1 MADPYR
7 IRGNLHTHTT
17 FCDGKNTPREM
28 IERAVALGW
37 AYIGFSGHILTPND
51 PGYCMSPAAMEAY
64 FDTLDALRVE
74 YADRIRVV
82 AGIEH
87 DDSLGTPPPSRAA
100 YVIGSVHYVRA
111 EDGALLSVDH
121 SPATTERNI
130 AHMGGDPLTYAEA
143 YFSQVALLPQRTQPH
158 IFGHFDLLTKFNERG
173 VVIDEEHPRYRRAW
187 LDAMDAL
194 IPTGVPFEINTG
206 AISRGWR
213 TTPYPS
219 VPQLRHLAAHHVP
232 VIINTDAHSAAGLDC
247 YVNEALALAHTLG
260 VHLVQ
265 PEDFLACFR

>member
-1 MADPYR
+1 MADTYR

-28 IERAVALGW
+28 IEQAIALGW
-37 AYIGFSGHILTPND
+37 DYLGFSGHVHTPND
-51 PGYCMSPAAMEAY
+51 PSYCMSPVSVEDY
-64 FDTLDALRVE
+64 FDTLAALQQE

-87 DDSLGTPPPSRAA
+87 DDSLGVPPHPRAQ

-121 SPATTERNI
+121 SPATTVRNI
-130 AHMGGDPLTYAEA
+130 EILGGDPYTYAEK
-143 YFSQVALLPQRTQPH
+143 YFAQVARLPERTQPH

-173 VVIDEEHPRYRRAW
+173 VSFDEEHPRYRRAW

-194 IPTGVPFEINTG
+194 IPTGIPFEINTG

-219 VPQLRHLAAHHVP
+219 IPQLRHLAAHRVP
-232 VIINTDAHSAAGLDC
+232 VLINTDAHSAMGLDC
-247 YVNEALALAHTLG
+247 YTQEALSLALALG
-260 VHLVQ
+260 VNLVQ
-265 PEDFLACFR
+265 PEDVLACFR